1 MARRGGDKLFKKAKE
16 KKAYARKKPNK
27 ELVKSIIIAC
37 EDSVSSPTYFQMIID
52 KLIDSKKITPN
63 SIIIVPHDGHTDPM
77 GVLNNLK
84 QYKKNGLT
92 YKDFE
97 YKWIVI
103 DRDNQRV
110 NSGGHT
116 AQNFNNA
123 IKNAES
129 KRKDIHVDV
138 AYSNDSFELWYL
150 LHFSY
155 RHTAI
160 MRDEIIQKVI
170 EKLKRIEPHKFSRLT
185 KENIKQKNYTKQ
197 IFDTL
202 LQYQTDAINNAE
214 NLLSSYAEEHN
225 PETDNP
231 STTVH
236 KLVILLNMFNKT

>member
-16 KKAYARKKPNK
+16 KRDFARQKPNR

-37 EDSVSSPTYFQMIID
+37 EDSVSSPAYFQMIID
-52 KLIDSKKITPN
+52 KLIDNKKITPN
-63 SIIIVPHDGHTDPM
+63 SIIIVPHDGHTDPT

-84 QYKKNGLT
+84 QYNENGLT

-97 YKWIVI
+97 HRWIVF
-103 DRDNQRV
+103 DRDKQRV

-116 AQNFNNA
+116 AENFNNA
-123 IKNAES
+123 VINAKS
-129 KRKDIHVDV
+129 KRKDLHIDV

-155 RHTAI
+155 RNTAI

-170 EKLKRIEPHKFSRLT
+170 EKLKEIEPHKFSRLT
-185 KENIKQKNYTKQ
+185 RDNIKQKNYTKQ
-197 IFDTL
+197 IFNTLQQYQSNAIRNAETL
-202 LQYQTDAINNAE
+202 LH
-214 NLLSSYAEEHN
+214 SYGEEHN
-225 PETDNP
+225 PKTDNP

-236 KLVILLNMFNKT
+236 KLVILLNSLNT